1 MVQSKLEK
9 GSLKIKIMKL
19 KNITLGIIFCSSIAF
34 IASCSAG
41 GDNPGI
47 EYAPNMYH
55 SFAYEPLSQEE
66 GKPNTINANG
76 MNMRL
81 PASNTIARGQT
92 DYATYNLPKN
102 ADGYEASSSLKN
114 TIEPTIYNVAEG
126 KRLYNINCTP
136 CHGEDGLG
144 NGTIVADGKYPKV
157 PSYADRLPT
166 INDGK
171 AFYSIKYG
179 KNLMGAYGTVL
190 SPNQI
195 WQVIHYIN
203 AFKTQ
208 ASVSTPSVADSTAK
222 N

>member
-1 MVQSKLEK
+1 
-9 GSLKIKIMKL
+9 MKL
-19 KNITLGIIFCSSIAF
+19 RNISLAILVGSSMAF
-34 IASCSAG
+34 MTSCSAG
-41 GDNPGI
+41 GDNPGM

-66 GKPNTINANG
+66 DKPNKINDNG

-81 PASNTIARGQT
+81 PAKHTIARGQS
-92 DYATYNLPKN
+92 DYAKYDFPKT
-102 ADGYEASSSLKN
+102 AEAYEAAGSLVN
-114 TIEPTIYNVAEG
+114 PTAPTIYNLAEG

-136 CHGEDGLG
+136 CHGEDGQG
-144 NGTIVADGKYPKV
+144 NGTIVSDGKFPKV

-190 SPNQI
+190 SPNQV

-203 AFKTQ
+203 TFKTT
-208 ASVSTPSVADSTAK
+208 ATEATATAAADTTVK
-222 N
+222 K

>member
-1 MVQSKLEK
+1 
-9 GSLKIKIMKL
+9 MKL
-19 KNITLGIIFCSSIAF
+19 KNISFAILVGSGIAI
-34 IASCSAG
+34 IASCSAN
-41 GDNPGI
+41 GDNPGM

-66 GKPNTINANG
+66 DKPNKINDNG

-81 PASNTIARGQT
+81 PAKNTIARGQA
-92 DYATYNLPKN
+92 DYAKYNLAKTPE
-102 ADGYEASSSLKN
+102 AYEASGELIN
-114 TIEPTIYNVAEG
+114 PIEATKYNVAEG

-136 CHGEDGLG
+136 CHGEDGQG
-144 NGTIVADGKYPKV
+144 NGTIVADGKFPKV

-171 AFYSIKYG
+171 AFYSVKYG

-195 WQVIHYIN
+195 WQVIHYVN
-203 AFKTQ
+203 TFKVA
-208 ASVSTPSVADSTAK
+208 ASTTTAVVDSTVK

>member
-1 MVQSKLEK
+1 
-9 GSLKIKIMKL
+9 MKL
-19 KNITLGIIFCSSIAF
+19 KNITLAIIVGSGLAF

-41 GDNPGI
+41 GDNPGT

-55 SFAYEPLSQEE
+55 SFAYEPLSQQED
-66 GKPNTINANG
+66 KPNTINENG

-81 PASNTIARGQT
+81 PAKNTIARGQA
-92 DYATYNLPKN
+92 DYAKYNLAKT
-102 ADGYEASSSLKN
+102 AEAYESASSLVN
-114 TIEPTIYNVAEG
+114 TIKATNYNVAEG

-144 NGTIVADGKYPKV
+144 NGTIVADGKFPKV

-203 AFKTQ
+203 TFKTPATN
-208 ASVSTPSVADSTAK
+208 ASTTAVVDSTVK